1 MLLAA
6 EPRFVDPLI
15 GAVVAHGE
23 QRMVHFP
30 AQGAFQLEHEPDV
43 LSVDL
48 KGRFDGDV
56 MRRRD
61 DSGGTEKLLDSSDQ
75 FVAD

>member
-1 MLLAA
+1 
-6 EPRFVDPLI
+6 
-15 GAVVAHGE
+15 
-23 QRMVHFP
+23 MVHFP